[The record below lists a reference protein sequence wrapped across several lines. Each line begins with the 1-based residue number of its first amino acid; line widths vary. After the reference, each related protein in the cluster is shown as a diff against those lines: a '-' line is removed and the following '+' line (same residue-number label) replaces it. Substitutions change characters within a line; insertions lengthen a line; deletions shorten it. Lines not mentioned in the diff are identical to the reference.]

1 MSIKGKYKVKSIDK
15 AQCTDWLLHKHY
27 AKRRCPVSYS
37 FGLFNFENILVG
49 CAAFGG
55 SANRN
60 NNNIGEFDIIE
71 LNRLVV
77 NDGLEKNV
85 LSFFVS
91 NCLKM
96 LPKPC
101 IVLSYADPNNGHHG
115 YIYQATNWLYFGQ
128 GQRKDGGTDTGVT
141 AFIKDG
147 KPYHSKSITKITG
160 GSTSKEAAEKFGFI
174 RTFTPPKHKY
184 MFLNGNKYD
193 KKKMIEAIP
202 YKEMEYPKG
211 QNTRYDASYKPTV
224 QIGLF

>member
-1 MSIKGKYKVKSIDK
+1 M
-15 AQCTDWLLHKHY
+15 
-27 AKRRCPVSYS
+27 CPISHS
-37 FGLFNFENILVG
+37 FGLFGLDNTLMG

-60 NNNIGEFDIIE
+60 NNNIGGFDVIE

-77 NDGLEKNV
+77 SDGLAKNV

-91 NCLKM
+91 SCLKL

-115 YIYQATNWLYFGQ
+115 YIYQATNWIYFGQ

-141 AFIKDG
+141 AFMKDG
-147 KPYHSKSITKITG
+147 KPYHSKTVSKITG
-160 GSTSKEAAEKFGFI
+160 GSTSKKEAEKFGFI

-184 MFLNGNKYD
+184 MYLNGSK
-193 KKKMIEAIP
+193 KQRKKMYEAIP
-202 YKEMEYPKG
+202 YKQQPYPKG
-211 QNTRYDASYKPTV
+211 DNIRYDSSYKPTI
-224 QIGLF
+224 QSQLF